1 MKKKLAFIIPVV
13 IIVALITGYIFY
25 NKDYNLG
32 YTLVYSESC
41 DNINADEYWF
51 SLRDEKYNGFF
62 TEEYL
67 RNYGVGFSD
76 FDYENYTY
84 IVTFGHELKE
94 ITYSPKEMK
103 NRVMVIFPKQYIGKV
118 VLCKENTGKVYIYR
132 VKKMDIDCDFHEREK
147 NVSFE

>member
-1 MKKKLAFIIPVV
+1 MKKTFAIIIPVV

-25 NKDYNLG
+25 NKDYNLD
-32 YTLVYSESC
+32 YTLVYYETC
-41 DNINADEYWF
+41 DNTDDNTYWF

-67 RNYGVGFSD
+67 RNYGVEFSD

-84 IVTFGHELKE
+84 IVTLGHELKR

-103 NRVMVIFPKQYIGKV
+103 NRVMVIFPKQYIGNV
-118 VLCKENTGKVYIYR
+118 VLGKEDTGKVYIYR
-132 VKKMDIDCDFHEREK
+132 VKKIDIDCDYHERDN

>member
-1 MKKKLAFIIPVV
+1 MKKALFFIIPIVV
-13 IIVALITGYIFY
+13 IVVLITGVIFY
-25 NKDYNLG
+25 NKDYNLD
-32 YTLVYSESC
+32 YTLVYYETC
-41 DNINADEYWF
+41 DNTDDNTYWF

-67 RNYGVGFSD
+67 RNYGVKFSD

-84 IVTFGHELKE
+84 IVTFGHELKG
-94 ITYSPKEMK
+94 ITYSPKKTK
-103 NRVMVIFPKQYIGKV
+103 NRVMFVFPKQYIGKV

-132 VKKMDIDCDFHEREK
+132 VKKMDIDCDYHERDK